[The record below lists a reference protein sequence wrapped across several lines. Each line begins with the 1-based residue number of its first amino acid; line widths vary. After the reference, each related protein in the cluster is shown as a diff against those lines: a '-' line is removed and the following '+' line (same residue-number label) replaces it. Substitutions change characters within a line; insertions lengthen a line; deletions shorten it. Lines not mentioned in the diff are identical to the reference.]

1 MGAKDVKPT
10 RSELQEIAKK
20 IKLSQ
25 NGHKLLKMKR
35 DGLILEFF
43 KILGEAR
50 NVRSELDAAYADATE
65 KASLAAAV
73 NGTIGLQSVSFAV
86 DAVPTIELNST
97 NIMGVVV
104 PKIKGEDVHKQVY
117 NRGYGVVGTDAY
129 IDEAAEAYEI
139 LVEKIIIAAEL
150 ETTMKRLLDDIE
162 KTKRRVNAL
171 EFKVIP
177 ELGESVRFI
186 KLRLEEMERE
196 SITSLKKIKRKA

>member
-1 MGAKDVKPT
+1 MAAKDVKPT
-10 RSELQEIAKK
+10 RSELQEISKK

-50 NVRSELDAAYADATE
+50 NVRSELDAAYAAATE
-65 KASLAAAV
+65 KAVLAAAV

-196 SITSLKKIKRKA
+196 SITSLKKIKRKS

>member
-73 NGTIGLQSVSFAV
+73 NGTISLQSVSFAV